1 MTFETVSTI
10 DNKNHSKTVFLH
22 DLKLHPTSIHVIIFK
37 CFNFIQK
44 WNAEMLVKINDN
56 FFLVDRILG
65 LIDILHNA
73 AFLIDNFFPSI

>member
-10 DNKNHSKTVFLH
+10 DNKNHSKNVFLH
-22 DLKLHPTSIHVIIFK
+22 DLKLDPTSIHVIIFK

-56 FFLVDRILG
+56 FFLVDGIFG
-65 LIDILHNA
+65 
-73 AFLIDNFFPSI
+73 